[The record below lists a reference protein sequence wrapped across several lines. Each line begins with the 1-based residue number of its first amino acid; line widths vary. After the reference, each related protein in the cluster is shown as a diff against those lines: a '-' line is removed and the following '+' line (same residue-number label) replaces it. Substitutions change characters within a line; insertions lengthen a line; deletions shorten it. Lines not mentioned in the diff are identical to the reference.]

1 MAKRALS
8 NHMIKNAQH
17 RDKPYDIWDS
27 RQNGLFVKVGKT
39 TKTFYCYTSTRKTLK
54 IDRWGYDNGEGIGID
69 NARMKARKL
78 LEVNTV
84 YTDVSRM
91 TLSHYLDNRYQ
102 ADRLSGKPVTDST
115 IKKIKSAYP
124 DWLDKKLSKITN
136 EMMLEKISQW
146 LAGTHK
152 INTDDIR
159 HKTRT
164 AKQNSPGSVRKKYV
178 EMNAV
183 FNTLVAK
190 KHISKNPFE
199 PLGIKKDGPPDFIRV
214 YCSETVTYEAVLNFL
229 FTHGR
234 RKNSDEITRYIKQ
247 HSEAARLF
255 IALVIR
261 LGLRD
266 GEARKN
272 YIYNFITDG
281 PNPVFIIPKEI
292 TKTGKGRRIPL
303 SDPVLLSAIIDYK
316 DNHYVE
322 NPQQLMFYN
331 REASAMF
338 SRSLGRGLYKELSD
352 AFNLKG
358 NKRDFRHTFA
368 TRIYHATGDIKLT
381 SFLIGDNINTTSD
394 YYADDNI
401 EKARDV
407 IANMR

>member
-1 MAKRALS
+1 MSKRILS
-8 NHMIKNAQH
+8 NRMINNAQH

-27 RQNGLFVKVGKT
+27 RQSGLFVKVGKT
-39 TKTFYCYTSTRKTLK
+39 TKTFYCYTSTRKTIK
-54 IDRWGYDNGEGIGID
+54 IDRWGYDNGEGIGVD
-69 NARMKARKL
+69 KARIRAQEIL
-78 LEVNTV
+78 QLNTV

-91 TLSHYLDNRYQ
+91 TLLHYLDNRYQ
-102 ADRLSGKPVTDST
+102 ADRLSSRPVTDLT

-124 DWLDKKLSKITN
+124 DWLDKKLLKITN
-136 EMMLEKISQW
+136 EMMLKKVSQW
-146 LAGTHK
+146 LSGTHK

-159 HKTRT
+159 HKNRT
-164 AKQNSPGSVRKKYV
+164 AKPNSLGSVRKKYS

-199 PLGIKKDGPPDFIRV
+199 PLGIKRDGPPDFIRV
-214 YCSETVTYEAVLNFL
+214 YCSETVTYEAVLSFL

-234 RKNSDEITRYIKQ
+234 RKSDEKTRFVKR
-247 HSEAARLF
+247 HTEAARLF
-255 IALVIR
+255 IAIVIR

-266 GEARKN
+266 AEARKN

-316 DNHYVE
+316 NNHYVE

-331 REASAMF
+331 RETSSIF

-352 AFNLKG
+352 AFGLEG

-381 SFLIGDNINTTSD
+381 SFLIGDNINTTST

-407 IANMR
+407 IALMK